1 MTFGEEAMFY
11 KNENHLSKI
20 NFSNELTFF
29 KFFENFSAFFFGY
42 PFMAFRSIWIWF
54 SFLFLFLLFSPL
66 FSSFYQT
73 TIIDSNW
80 KQKIIHPDI
89 MYNLFYTTNNGFC
102 AIFKKILYRVVAFT
116 AQQNNRYLL
125 VRNGSTN
132 FKIIHCLLFIFCGNS
147 FS

>member
-29 KFFENFSAFFFGY
+29 KFFENFSTFFFGY
-42 PFMAFRSIWIWF
+42 PFVAFRTIWIWF

-80 KQKIIHPDI
+80 KHKIIHPDI
-89 MYNLFYTTNNGFC
+89 RVFFIPLTTDFVPFSRRFYTAWSLLQPN
-102 AIFKKILYRVVAFT
+102 KITGTY
-116 AQQNNRYLL
+116 
-125 VRNGSTN
+125 
-132 FKIIHCLLFIFCGNS
+132 
-147 FS
+147 